1 MCYELVLHLRVS
13 DDYEDILVDLLQTG
27 NSCKVNLG

>member
-1 MCYELVLHLRVS
+1 MKKSNSDNFYLRTS

-27 NSCKVNLG
+27 N

>member
-1 MCYELVLHLRVS
+1 MYHWNLHLCMS

-27 NSCKVNLG
+27 KYAKVILE